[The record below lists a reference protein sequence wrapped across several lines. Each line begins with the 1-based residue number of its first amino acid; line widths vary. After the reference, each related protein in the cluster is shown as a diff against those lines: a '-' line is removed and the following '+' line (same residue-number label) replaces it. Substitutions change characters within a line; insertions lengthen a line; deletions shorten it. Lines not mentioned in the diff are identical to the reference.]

1 MHNRFFKKMKYGA
14 MFDRIMEEE
23 DPDGQED
30 SSDVSSMLQ
39 SEEDEPQKAKKVR
52 VQNASD
58 DDSNSI
64 KSVEENNQNLVRK
77 GTRAR
82 ELKRGTTFTKNQ
94 RRRQRK
100 KEKK

>member
-1 MHNRFFKKMKYGA
+1 MEKKAHMHNRFFKKMKYGA

-64 KSVEENNQNLVRK
+64 KSVEENN
-77 GTRAR
+77 
-82 ELKRGTTFTKNQ
+82 
-94 RRRQRK
+94 
-100 KEKK
+100 